1 MLQFWNNVFLN
12 AMFPPT
18 PLQISKLEDFLL
30 EQLASSTGN
39 ILENRELLASLNE
52 TKHKSAAIG
61 ESLKESTVL
70 QAKLE
75 AEGNAYL
82 PVAQFASR

>member
-1 MLQFWNNVFLN
+1 
-12 AMFPPT
+12 MFPPT